1 MKHQLLIFAS
11 IGIIVFFAL
20 LNIDIPALSGHS
32 LTGQVVEEPE
42 SYPVTLN
49 DVVKD
54 FFVVSYVDFP
64 SGGCGD
70 VAASLYENIF
80 MRSLDATTGFATTGV
95 DRLATINFVIDR
107 TERLGTLDMMT
118 KYSDVENAVLNVNAE
133 AVVNVPKQTRS
144 TFAVMDLYG
153 THTDRFYVTRGRF
166 SIPSLECTF
175 ITRNDQTICDCQVH
189 SITGIAVAG
198 ITSPTPPP
206 EVYEFLQKRTDIG
219 TIVR

>member
-42 SYPVTLN
+42 AYPVTLN

-70 VAASLYENIF
+70 VAAGLYENIF

-95 DRLATINFVIDR
+95 DRLATINFV
-107 TERLGTLDMMT
+107 RLPGSFHYWNCCCRDYFS
-118 KYSDVENAVLNVNAE
+118 YS
-133 AVVNVPKQTRS
+133 S
-144 TFAVMDLYG
+144 
-153 THTDRFYVTRGRF
+153 
-166 SIPSLECTF
+166 S
-175 ITRNDQTICDCQVH
+175 
-189 SITGIAVAG
+189 
-198 ITSPTPPP
+198 
-206 EVYEFLQKRTDIG
+206 
-219 TIVR
+219 